1 MLLRQFLLGNNLPTH
16 IRENIDFP
24 GEKPGLA
31 RFGSKKNNMNNASSY
46 FKLNGRP
53 SIVHHFLI

>member
-31 RFGSKKNNMNNASSY
+31 RFGSKKT
-46 FKLNGRP
+46 
-53 SIVHHFLI
+53 I